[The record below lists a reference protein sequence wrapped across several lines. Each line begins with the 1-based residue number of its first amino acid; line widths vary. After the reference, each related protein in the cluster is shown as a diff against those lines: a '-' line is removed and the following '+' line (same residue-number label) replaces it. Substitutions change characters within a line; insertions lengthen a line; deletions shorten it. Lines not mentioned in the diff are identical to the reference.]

1 MLRLALRPA
10 PRLLPPAPR
19 LLLPPPAPPRLPPAS
34 RLLLAR
40 PLSSSAAGLDRP
52 MQPAA
57 AAAAK
62 RSKRSVAGVL
72 SIRNTWNNTLVT
84 ITDTEYKVKGW
95 TSCGT
100 AGFKKSKRSSVFAM
114 EKCLGDAFQ
123 KARSVRAAP
132 APRAR
137 TQRSTS
143 HSADPARPAPPHH
156 PAATH
161 THTHPRPAR
170 VCRLPPAAHRRGAG
184 SCDACPAP
192 QLGMQKVMINMTGPA
207 VILRKPLLRSLR
219 EQSSLRIM
227 KLRLADSVPHGGCRP
242 RKARRRRY
250 KTKAKR

>member
-1 MLRLALRPA
+1 MRTRIQKPCVQPPHARVQAPKSSACAPA
-10 PRLLPPAPR
+10 RELVRAAR
-19 LLLPPPAPPRLPPAS
+19 LLLSAPQTSPTCATS
-34 RLLLAR
+34 RVVKLLRAPLFACLAWQQCTWKPHLELLGREAHQGYDDILLL
-40 PLSSSAAGLDRP
+40 LSSS
-52 MQPAA
+52 
-57 AAAAK
+57 
-62 RSKRSVAGVL
+62 
-72 SIRNTWNNTLVT
+72 
-84 ITDTEYKVKGW
+84 
-95 TSCGT
+95 
-100 AGFKKSKRSSVFAM
+100 
-114 EKCLGDAFQ
+114 
-123 KARSVRAAP
+123 
-132 APRAR
+132 R
-137 TQRSTS
+137 T
-143 HSADPARPAPPHH
+143 
-156 PAATH
+156 